1 MRLISMK
8 TNAGPSV
15 QLAQQYGVKATWKD
29 RDGRLHRPTD
39 EAVAK
44 IARALKP
51 AIDATEASGKSDH
64 PGKDRVETK
73 DKNLALFVPS
83 VVILKRS
90 LSKANSRLEVE
101 VAFESRSDVVVLYWS
116 LYSEHGEI
124 YSGITNSADPQDA
137 KFRIELPEA
146 IGYGYH
152 RLKVAL
158 STQSQPG
165 VHKLLVEFPVIVA
178 PDKCF
183 LPSSMTGTPRFW
195 GPVVHLTGFASKRNW
210 GIGDFT
216 DLKTVVAFCAAQGAG
231 VVGVSPLHGQNP
243 TGSELFN
250 RSLPSHRNFLN
261 CLYIDVEATE
271 DFHESENTRR
281 HVHSPEFQEKLQS
294 LRKAETVDLKQV
306 AVEKLQILDRLYQ
319 QFRSNHLN
327 KVTARAQ
334 AFREYQQARGRV
346 LKDFAT
352 HQALAERLAKDGNHF
367 ESWHAWPEKYQDVD
381 SESVKEFAL
390 ANNERIEFF
399 EYLQWQAELQLE
411 AVGHLCMNS
420 RLPIGLMIEVTPLV
434 SPHGAE
440 LWQNKKYLAESLYLA
455 EPPRQYLPDGHIS
468 ESPPFKIEAIR
479 RAAYKPLAEL
489 LSVNMR
495 YTGAIKLAGAHHWLS
510 PLVSAET
517 DNIETA
523 AQLDQ
528 PIEEILSIIA
538 LESHRNSTMVVMD
551 ADLYL
556 ELDPKSSSGSM
567 IQSLLKSWGIVS
579 RQDLLNSDFDTMEQL
594 FGQESSTAVDSD
606 HKRLLEMAPASL
618 SPLAAFWHGT
628 DLSARAEAKSDDEKE
643 KRDQLIDRRVAHRVE
658 ILRLLDKRG
667 MLPDGVT
674 TDPSSVP
681 TLTPQL
687 VAALISLLSKTSAP
701 LILFR
706 IEDLGVGDR
715 PLIVFDA
722 PDYPQWK
729 VKMVPTFEELSE
741 ATSTQLAIDEL
752 QTERGCFFDQIDVS
766 FSQDDSTKSLL
777 SIPSSTYRL
786 QMHKDFSLAQAAK
799 LTDYLEKLGIS
810 HIYTSPLAHSRPG
823 SLHGY
828 DVINHGQLNPE
839 LGTQEELSELGRG
852 LRERDMGLVVDLVP
866 NHMGIGKHNDW
877 WMDVLEH
884 GAASDYGQY
893 FDIDWTPVKD
903 ELHGKVLLPVL
914 GEPYG
919 KVLTSG
925 QLKISFDEK
934 TGKFRV
940 NYYENEFP
948 LNPASYP
955 QILGRRLDVLNER
968 LGNKHIDLMRY
979 LSIADA
985 LSAIPDGM
993 GLTPEE
999 RARRYR
1005 EVQVSAFRLA
1015 DLCNSNAHI
1024 REFIEQNL
1032 DEFSCTEDDRAVCRR
1047 MHELLEKQAYR
1058 LAFWRVAA
1066 HEINYRRFFDIN
1078 DLAGVRVEDP
1088 RAFADMHALVF
1099 KLIRDGVV
1107 TGLRIDHPDGLFDPS
1122 GYFRKLQEEAGL
1134 RLDPSGEHLT
1144 AIQKTFKQQDQLPIY
1159 LLGEKILAPFERM
1172 EEDWL
1177 IHGTTGY
1184 DFLNAANG
1192 VLIDER
1198 NARVFSD
1205 FYTMISN
1212 ETDSYRELAYR
1223 CKHLIMQTS
1232 LASELNVLAHHLSQ
1246 IAESNWMYR
1255 DFTLN
1260 SLRHALSEVVA
1271 FFPVYRTYVKEGTV
1285 SSVARDYVSRAVRL
1299 AKRANR
1305 TVHPGIFDFIHNVL
1319 TLRLADDMEGYPGQ
1333 EEFQQNVLNFAMKF
1347 QQFTGP
1353 VMAKSLEDTLFY
1365 KYNRFVG
1372 LNEVGGEPNHFGLS
1386 IADFHSHNEA
1396 RQKTYPYSM
1405 LASSTHDTKRSED
1418 VRARLSVISEI
1429 PDNWQERILRWM
1441 DYNNGRLSFNLD
1453 KRIPSR
1459 NDEYLLYQTL
1469 VGTYP
1474 LKLKG
1479 PEEMADFAQRIE
1491 AYMLKAAREAKDHTS
1506 WINQD
1511 AAYEDGLKTFIHTL
1525 LKPSHAEGGSDPF
1538 FIDFLEF
1545 HEHVSRMGLIKSL
1558 SQTLFKLTCP
1568 GVPDIYQGNELY
1580 DFSLVD
1586 PDNRRPVDF
1595 TKRDE
1600 MLTKMLPFV
1609 RSGSAASAAPGQQA
1623 GAAES
1628 VKTVSKTVESKAEA
1642 IANHDSAPKMV
1653 AKSDGA
1659 AHDKASLTRAH
1670 GETKTEA
1677 EFETFIKDMM
1687 RSYTDGRLKLFV
1699 TATILQLRKLYP
1711 KVFTVGK
1718 YIPVGVS
1725 GEGSDNFIAFI
1736 REHQGKVLLV
1746 VAPVLVTRII
1756 SPDQRALYDG
1766 PDDSAIWQ
1774 TTKLNLPKEFQRRKY
1789 TNVFTGQTMEFGERR
1804 PRITQ
1809 ILEKFPVALLTS

>member
-1 MRLISMK
+1 MK
-8 TNAGPSV
+8 TNASSAVHPAV
-15 QLAQQYGVKATWKD
+15 QTFGVKPTWKD
-29 RDGRLHRPTD
+29 RDGRLHRPSED
-39 EAVAK
+39 AIAK
-44 IARALKP
+44 IAQALTTKDEV
-51 AIDATEASGKSDH
+51 ANLKSEH
-64 PGKDRVETK
+64 PGFNRVETS
-73 DKNLALFVPS
+73 DKELTLFVPP
-83 VVILKRS
+83 VVVLKRS
-90 LSKANSRLEVE
+90 MAKAVSRLEVE
-101 VAFESRSDVVVLYWS
+101 VGFESKNEVVVLYWS
-116 LYSEHGEI
+116 LYSEHGEV
-124 YSGITNSADPQDA
+124 YSGITHSADPQDT
-137 KFRIELPEA
+137 KFRIELPES

-158 STQSQPG
+158 STQRQPG
-165 VHKLLVEFPVIVA
+165 IHKLLTQFPVIVA

-183 LPSSMTGTPRFW
+183 LPSTMTANPRLW
-195 GPVVHLTGFASKRNW
+195 GPVVHLTGFSSKRNW
-210 GIGDFT
+210 GVGDFT

-231 VVGVSPLHGQNP
+231 VVGVSPLHGQDP

-250 RSLPSHRNFLN
+250 RNLPSHRNFLN
-261 CLYIDVEATE
+261 YLYIDVEATE
-271 DFHESENTRR
+271 DFQESENTRR
-281 HVHSPEFQEKLQS
+281 HVHSPEFQEKLQT
-294 LRKAETVDLKQV
+294 LRKAEIVDLKQI
-306 AVEKLQILDRLYQ
+306 AVEKLHILDRLYQ

-327 KVTARAQ
+327 KVTVRAQ
-334 AFREYQQARGRV
+334 AFREYQQARGKT

-352 HQALAERLAKDGNHF
+352 HQALAERLAKEGENY
-367 ESWHAWPEKYQDVD
+367 ETWRAWPEKYQDVE
-381 SESVKEFAL
+381 SESVKEFAA

-399 EYLQWQAELQLE
+399 EYLQWQAELQLQS
-411 AVGHLCMNS
+411 VGNQCMNS
-420 RLPIGLMIEVTPLV
+420 RLPIGLLIEVSPLV

-440 LWQNKKYLAESLYLA
+440 LWQNRKYLAESLHLV
-455 EPPRQYLPDGHIS
+455 EPPRQYLPEGNVTD
-468 ESPPFKIEAIR
+468 SPPFKINELR
-479 RAAYKPLAEL
+479 SGAYAPLSDL
-489 LSVNMR
+489 LCVNMR

-510 PLVSAET
+510 PLVSADSKT
-517 DNIETA
+517 IENS

-528 PIEEILSIIA
+528 PIDEILAVIA

-556 ELDPKSSSGSM
+556 ELDPRSSSGSM
-567 IQSLLKSWGIVS
+567 IHGLLKSWNIIS
-579 RQDLLNSDFDTMEQL
+579 RQDLLNSDLETMEQL
-594 FGQESSTAVDSD
+594 FKTEAASVDSED
-606 HKRLLEMAPASL
+606 KRLLEMAPASL

-628 DLSARAEAKSDDEKE
+628 DLTARAEAKLPDEKE
-643 KRDQLIDRRVAHRVE
+643 KRNQLIDRRVTHRVE
-658 ILRLLDKRG
+658 LLRL
-667 MLPDGVT
+667 
-674 TDPSSVP
+674 
-681 TLTPQL
+681 QL
-687 VAALISLLSKTSAP
+687 VSAMVALLSRSSAP
-701 LILFR
+701 LVLFR
-706 IEDLGVGDR
+706 IEDLGTGDK
-715 PLIVFDA
+715 PLIAYDA

-729 VKMVPTFEELSE
+729 VKMIPTFEELSE
-741 ATSTQLAIDEL
+741 SASAQLVLDEL
-752 QTERGCFFDQIDVS
+752 QTERGCFFDQVDVS
-766 FSQDDSTKSLL
+766 VAQDDSVKSLL

-786 QMHKDFSLAQAAK
+786 QLHKDFTLAHATK
-799 LTDYLEKLGIS
+799 LLDYLEKLGIS
-810 HIYTSPLAHSRPG
+810 HFYTSPLAHSRPG
-823 SLHGY
+823 SMHGY
-828 DVINHGQLNPE
+828 DVIDHGHLNPE
-839 LGTQEELSELGRG
+839 LGTQEELDDLGQK
-852 LRERDMGLVVDLVP
+852 LRSRDMGLVVDLVP
-866 NHMGIGKHNDW
+866 NHMGIGKHNKW
-877 WMDVLEH
+877 WMNVLEH

-925 QLKISFDEK
+925 QLKISFDA
-934 TGKFRV
+934 TNGSFRI

-955 QILGRRLDVLNER
+955 LILGRRLDVLNER
-968 LGNKHIDLMRY
+968 LGNKEMDVMRY
-979 LSIADA
+979 LSIVDA

-993 GLTPEE
+993 GLTQEE

-1005 EVQVSAFRLA
+1005 EIKVSGVRLA
-1015 DLCNSNAHI
+1015 DLCKANSHVQ
-1024 REFIEQNL
+1024 EFIEQNL
-1032 DEFSCTEDDRAVCRR
+1032 QDFDCSEDDRAACRR
-1047 MHELLEKQAYR
+1047 MNELLEKQAYR

-1078 DLAGVRVEDP
+1078 ELAGVRVEDP
-1088 RAFADMHALVF
+1088 RAFTDMHAFVF
-1099 KLIRDGVV
+1099 KLVRDGVV

-1122 GYFRKLQEEAGL
+1122 GYFRRLQEEAAS
-1134 RLDPSGEHLT
+1134 RLDPDGEHFLPG
-1144 AIQKTFKQQDQLPIY
+1144 QKTFRRQDEFPIY

-1192 VLIDER
+1192 VLVDER
-1198 NARVFSD
+1198 NARVFTD

-1246 IAESNWMYR
+1246 IAESNWMFR

-1305 TVHPGIFDFIHNVL
+1305 TVHPGIFDFIQNVL
-1319 TLRLADDMEGYPGQ
+1319 TLRLVDDMESYPGQ
-1333 EEFQQNVLNFAMKF
+1333 EEFQKNVLNFAMKF

-1396 RQKTYPYSM
+1396 RQKTYPFSM

-1441 DYNNGRLSFNLD
+1441 DYNNGRLTFNLD

-1474 LKLKG
+1474 LALSG
-1479 PEEMADFAQRIE
+1479 PDEMTDFANRIE

-1511 AAYEDGLKTFIHTL
+1511 APYEEGMKSFIHAL
-1525 LKPSHAEGGSDPF
+1525 LKPSNAEGGSDPF

-1595 TKRDE
+1595 EKRDD
-1600 MLTKMLPFV
+1600 MLTEMLPFV
-1609 RSGSAASAAPGQQA
+1609 RSFGTPAALDKKVEDAAKEKDERKNSALPN
-1623 GAAES
+1623 GAADTE
-1628 VKTVSKTVESKAEA
+1628 APPHA
-1642 IANHDSAPKMV
+1642 IARSHD
-1653 AKSDGA
+1653 G
-1659 AHDKASLTRAH
+1659 TRS
-1670 GETKTEA
+1670 EA
-1677 EFETFIKDMM
+1677 EFETFIKDML
-1687 RSYTDGRLKLFV
+1687 RNYTDGRLKLFV
-1699 TATILQLRKLYP
+1699 TATILHLRRLYP
-1711 KVFTVGK
+1711 KVFTLGK
-1718 YIPVGVS
+1718 YIPVGIS

-1746 VAPVLVTRII
+1746 VAPVLVTKII

-1766 PDDSAIWQ
+1766 PDDSAVWQ

-1789 TNVFTGQTMEFGERR
+1789 TNVLTGQTMEFGERR
-1804 PRITQ
+1804 PRITH
-1809 ILEKFPVALLTS
+1809 ILEKFPIALLTS

>member
-1 MRLISMK
+1 MK
-8 TNAGPSV
+8 IKAGVSV
-15 QLAQQYGVKATWKD
+15 HPLVEKFGVRPTWKD
-29 RDGRLHRPTD
+29 RDGRLHKPSD
-39 EAVAK
+39 QAIAK
-44 IARALKP
+44 IYQALKP
-51 AIDATEASGKSDH
+51 QDSEVSDSHGRTDH
-64 PGKDRVETK
+64 PGFDKVETS
-73 DKNLALFVPS
+73 DKELALFVPPL
-83 VVILKRS
+83 VILKRS
-90 LSKANSRLEVE
+90 LAKPNSRLEIE
-101 VAFESRSDVVVLYWS
+101 VGFESRSEAVVLYWS
-116 LYSEHGEI
+116 LYSEHGEV
-124 YSGITNSADPQDA
+124 YSGITNSADPQDT
-137 KFRIELPEA
+137 KFRINLPET

-158 STQSQPG
+158 STKRQPG
-165 VHKLLVEFPVIVA
+165 VHKLLVQFPVIVA

-183 LPSSMTGTPRFW
+183 LPASMSANPRFW
-195 GPVVHLTGFASKRNW
+195 GPVVHLTGFSSKRNW

-231 VVGVSPLHGQNP
+231 VVGVSPLHGQDP

-250 RSLPSHRNFLN
+250 RNLPSHRNFLN
-261 CLYIDVEATE
+261 YLYIDVEATE

-281 HVHSPEFQEKLQS
+281 HVHSPEFQEKLQT
-294 LRKAETVDLKQV
+294 LRKAEIADLKQI
-306 AVEKLQILDRLYQ
+306 AVEKLHILDRLYQ

-327 KVTARAQ
+327 KVTQRAQ
-334 AFREYQQARGRV
+334 AFREFQQARGKA

-352 HQALAERLAKDGNHF
+352 HQALAERLVKDGNHY
-367 ESWHAWPEKYQDVD
+367 ETWRAWPEKYQDVD
-381 SESVKEFAL
+381 SESVKDFAA

-399 EYLQWQAELQLE
+399 EYLQWQAEIQLE
-411 AVGHLCMNS
+411 AVGHQCMNS
-420 RLPIGLMIEVTPLV
+420 RLPIGLLIEVSPLV

-440 LWQNKKYLAESLYLA
+440 LWQNRKYLAESLHLV
-455 EPPRQYLPDGHIS
+455 EPPRQYLPDGYVT
-468 ESPPFKIEAIR
+468 ESPPLKIDELR
-479 RAAYKPLAEL
+479 RGAYEPLAEL

-510 PLVSAET
+510 PLVSAESKT
-517 DNIETA
+517 IETS

-528 PIEEILSIIA
+528 PIDEILAIIA

-556 ELDPKSSSGSM
+556 ELDSRSSSGSM
-567 IQSLLKSWGIVS
+567 IHGLLKSWNIIS
-579 RQDLLNSDFDTMEQL
+579 RQDLLNSDLETMEHL
-594 FGQESSTAVDSD
+594 FNQEAANTDTED
-606 HKRLLEMAPASL
+606 KRLLEMAPASL

-628 DLSARAEAKSDDEKE
+628 DLNTRVEAKLPDEKE
-643 KRDQLIDRRVAHRVE
+643 KRNQLIDRRVAHRVE
-658 ILRLLDKRG
+658 ILRLLDSRG
-667 MLPDGVT
+667 LLPEGVT

-681 TLTPQL
+681 LVTPQL
-687 VAALISLLSKTSAP
+687 VSAMVALLSRSSAP
-701 LILFR
+701 LVLFR
-706 IEDLGVGDR
+706 IDDLGTVDK
-715 PLIVFDA
+715 PLVVYDA

-729 VKMVPTFEELSE
+729 VKMAPNFEELAES
-741 ATSTQLAIDEL
+741 TSAQLVLDEL
-752 QTERGCFFDQIDVS
+752 QTERGCFFDQVDVS
-766 FSQDDSTKSLL
+766 TAQDDSTKSLL

-786 QMHKDFSLAQAAK
+786 QLHKGFTLAQAGK
-799 LTDYLEKLGIS
+799 LLDYLEKLGIS
-810 HIYTSPLAHSRPG
+810 HLYTSPLAHSRPG
-823 SLHGY
+823 SMHGY
-828 DVINHGQLNPE
+828 DVIDHGHLNPE
-839 LGTQEELSELGRG
+839 LGTQEELDELGQK
-852 LRERDMGLVVDLVP
+852 LRNRDMGLVIDLVP
-866 NHMGIGKHNDW
+866 NHMGIGKHNVW

-893 FDIDWTPVKD
+893 FDIDWTPVKE

-925 QLKISFDEK
+925 QLKISFDAS
-934 TGKFRV
+934 TGKFRI

-955 QILGRRLDVLNER
+955 LILGRRLDVLNER
-968 LGNKHIDLMRY
+968 LGNKDMDVMRY
-979 LSIADA
+979 LSIVDA

-993 GLTPEE
+993 GLTQEE

-1005 EVQVSAFRLA
+1005 EIQVSAVRLA
-1015 DLCNSNAHI
+1015 DLCRSNSHVQ
-1024 REFIEQNL
+1024 EFVEQNL
-1032 DEFSCTEDDRAVCRR
+1032 QDFECTEDDRGACRR
-1047 MHELLEKQAYR
+1047 MNELLDKQAYR

-1078 DLAGVRVEDP
+1078 ELAGVRVEDP
-1088 RAFADMHALVF
+1088 RAFTDMHAFVF
-1099 KLIRDGVV
+1099 KLVRDGVV

-1122 GYFRKLQEEAGL
+1122 GYFRRLQEEAAN
-1134 RLDPSGEHLT
+1134 RLDPGGEHYLPGP
-1144 AIQKTFKQQDQLPIY
+1144 KNFNRQDEFPIY

-1198 NARVFSD
+1198 NARVFTD

-1212 ETDSYRELAYR
+1212 ETDTYRELAYR

-1285 SSVARDYVSRAVRL
+1285 SSVARDYVSRAVRM

-1319 TLRLADDMEGYPGQ
+1319 TLRLTDDMESYPGQ
-1333 EEFQQNVLNFAMKF
+1333 EEFQKNVLNFAMKF

-1396 RQKTYPYSM
+1396 RQKTYPFSM

-1429 PDNWQERILRWM
+1429 PDNWQERVLRWM

-1474 LKLKG
+1474 LTLTN
-1479 PEEMADFAQRIE
+1479 PEQMTEYADRIE
-1491 AYMLKAAREAKDHTS
+1491 EYMLKAAREAKDHTS

-1511 AAYEDGLKTFIHTL
+1511 APYEEGLKTFIHAL
-1525 LKPSHAEGGSDPF
+1525 LKPSNAEGGSDPF

-1595 TKRDE
+1595 EKRNE
-1600 MLTKMLPFV
+1600 MLNKMLPFV
-1609 RSGSAASAAPGQQA
+1609 RSFGTPAPAEKKTEMETIAKPTVVSIETTSDVDGQPHVIA
-1623 GAAES
+1623 
-1628 VKTVSKTVESKAEA
+1628 KAH
-1642 IANHDSAPKMV
+1642 NNT
-1653 AKSDGA
+1653 KS
-1659 AHDKASLTRAH
+1659 
-1670 GETKTEA
+1670 EA
-1677 EFETFIKDMM
+1677 EFEAFIKDML
-1687 RSYTDGRLKLFV
+1687 RNYTDGRLKLFV
-1699 TATILQLRKLYP
+1699 TATILHLRRLHPKL
-1711 KVFTVGK
+1711 FTLGK
-1718 YIPVGVS
+1718 YIPVGIS

-1736 REHQGKVLLV
+1736 REHQGKVVLV
-1746 VAPVLVTRII
+1746 VAPVLVTKII

-1766 PDDSAIWQ
+1766 PDDSALWLS
-1774 TTKLNLPKEFQRRKY
+1774 TKLNLPKEFQRRKY
-1789 TNVFTGQTMEFGERR
+1789 TDVLTGQTMEFGERR
-1804 PRITQ
+1804 PRISN
-1809 ILEKFPVALLTS
+1809 ILQKFPIALLTS